1 MYVTFGIYTWKVHR
15 NGPRDEIEQNIKK
28 NDGFTIWK
36 RNIFL
41 GPSTHENSSS

>member
-1 MYVTFGIYTWKVHR
+1 MHR

-28 NDGFTIWK
+28 NDGFTTIWK